1 MRAATTYTPSRNEQM
16 IAYMEALAALECTDQ
31 RLLVPPYS
39 EMSREEL
46 MRRARDLRF
55 ELASQGLL

>member
-1 MRAATTYTPSRNEQM
+1 
-16 IAYMEALAALECTDQ
+16 
-31 RLLVPPYS
+31 VPPYN